1 MKRSIFLMLAFAL
14 ASPAMAADLPPYAAK
29 APISAAYNW
38 SGFYAGAHGG
48 YGWGQT
54 QDVSNA
60 GAAERKTKGG
70 FGGVQAGYN
79 WQANGSPFVLGI
91 EADASFGA
99 ISNSWGGANQFD
111 SYYGRDTISTFG
123 TVRGRLGYAFDR
135 VLVYGTGG
143 LAWGIEDHGFGCDAA
158 RVTVTNGCQNRVGG
172 KSFYTSGNAT
182 NIGWTAGG
190 GVEIGVTRNW
200 SVKGEYLFTDFG
212 QNAMTLVDPNY
223 PAKSGRNF
231 DTTFHSVRAGIN
243 YRF

>member
-1 MKRSIFLMLAFAL
+1 MKRSIFLTLALLL
-14 ASPAMAADLPPYAAK
+14 ASPAMAADFQYPLK
-29 APISAAYNW
+29 APTIAAYNW
-38 SGFYAGAHGG
+38 SGFYAGVHGG

-60 GAAERKTKGG
+60 GASQRDLKGG

-91 EADASFGA
+91 EADASFGQV
-99 ISNSWGGANQFD
+99 SNSWGGTNQFD
-111 SYYGRDTISTFG
+111 PYYGKDTISTFG
-123 TVRGRLGYAFDR
+123 TVRGRLGYAFDN
-135 VLVYGTGG
+135 VLLYGTGG

-158 RVTVTNGCQNRVGG
+158 RVAVTNGCQNRRGG
-172 KSFYTSGNAT
+172 QSFYTSGSAT

-190 GVEIGVTRNW
+190 GVEIGITRNW
-200 SVKGEYLFTDFG
+200 TVKAEYLFTDFG
-212 QNAMTLVDPNY
+212 QNGMTLVDPNY

-231 DTTFHSVRAGIN
+231 DTTFHSVRAGLN